1 MSRYYCLFIVW
12 SFFQTTFFA
21 QTWVYFENN
30 SSLSFSVSIQQF
42 GTHTLSPGEW
52 NPSASSITP
61 WEAQKEIMWTNRNTG
76 IHNGDDFFFD
86 MHLISGSD
94 SITLQLKL
102 TGTFTASNMWISAQ
116 GPSFSHPWYGDNNFH
131 DATFSLNGKV
141 YTLKYHAYFTGG
153 YDDIFFALQE
163 EDPYPI
169 NFADTS
175 DANTFNVLAY
185 NIFMLTPPIGISD
198 QDTRA
203 AVIPDHIHGYDAII
217 FSEAFYN
224 AARNTLQTGIS
235 AEYPYMTAV
244 VDNGVLNDDGGVFIA
259 SRFPIM
265 NSSQIVFSDCNGS
278 DCLAAKG
285 VMYAKINKLGKTYH
299 LFGTHTQAWNTATDV
314 ATRIL
319 QFKEMDQFISSQNI
333 PSTEAVIIGGDLNVD
348 MIANNLGE
356 YDGMLDSLNLLE
368 PSYIGHPYT
377 YDPDIS
383 YYASGSAY
391 EFLDY
396 VMTKNDYLTPT
407 SATNEVLILRSI
419 DDSMF
424 NMFDL
429 SDHLAVRG
437 HFQFPVSTNIAD
449 LLPEEDISFTIQ
461 PNPAT
466 ENVSIQFDRSTSG
479 VLSIYDLLGNLL
491 TEKKILNAM
500 SSRLHLY
507 SFEAGL
513 YSIHFHEDGS
523 KTNRVKKLIIY

>member
-1 MSRYYCLFIVW
+1 MKRILFLGFTLII
-12 SFFQTTFFA
+12 SQYSSA
-21 QTWVYFENN
+21 ETWVYFENN
-30 SSLSFSVSIQQF
+30 SALSFNVSIQQY
-42 GTHTLSPGEW
+42 GTHILSSGEW
-52 NPSASSITP
+52 NPSANTVAA
-61 WEAQKEIMWTNRNTG
+61 WEGQKEIMWTNRNTG

-86 MHLISGSD
+86 MHLLSGSD
-94 SITLQLKL
+94 TVTLQLKL

-131 DATFSLNGKV
+131 DATFILNGKS

-153 YDDIFFALQE
+153 YDNVFFALQE
-163 EDPYPI
+163 GDPHPI
-169 NFADTS
+169 NYADTS
-175 DANTFNVLAY
+175 NANTFNVLAY

-224 AARNTLQTGIS
+224 NARNTLQTGIS

-244 VDNGVLNDDGGVFIA
+244 VDNGILNDDGGVFIA

-285 VMYAKINKLGKTYH
+285 VMYAKIDKLGKTYH

-314 ATRIL
+314 ATRIF

-356 YDGMLDSLNLLE
+356 YDGMLDSLKLME
-368 PSYIGHPYT
+368 PTYIGHPYT
-377 YDPDIS
+377 YDSDIS

-396 VMTKNDYLTPT
+396 VMTKNDYLNPT
-407 SATNEVLILRSI
+407 SASNEVLILRSI

-429 SDHLAVRG
+429 SDHLAVWG
-437 HFQFPVSTNIAD
+437 HFEFPLPTDLNKTIAPTPIEIT
-449 LLPEEDISFTIQ
+449 LLP
-461 PNPAT
+461 NPST
-466 ENVSIQFDRSTSG
+466 DNVSIQFKEPWTGNVS
-479 VLSIYDLLGNLL
+479 VYDVLGNPLIQQSIQQK
-491 TEKKILNAM
+491 TDQTM
-500 SSRLHLY
+500 TVSSLIPGVY
-507 SFEAGL
+507 VISFENDRQIKQ
-513 YSIHFHEDGS
+513 S
-523 KTNRVKKLIIY
+523 KKLIIH